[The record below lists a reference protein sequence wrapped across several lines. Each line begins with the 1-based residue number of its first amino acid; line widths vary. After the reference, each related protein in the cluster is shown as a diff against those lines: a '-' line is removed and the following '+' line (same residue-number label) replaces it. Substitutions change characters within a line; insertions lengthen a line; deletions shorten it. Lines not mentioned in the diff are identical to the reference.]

1 MSNLEVR
8 SHTAV
13 FSQFAIKFEEQVN
26 AAKGK
31 SKGATVA
38 ERVKS
43 SKMDLSKKQRE
54 DMKFKWVNYPEWAEY
69 RLGNKSGEMTIL
81 EPTYIPSLNTK

>member
-54 DMKFKWVNYPEWAEY
+54 DMKLKWVNYPEWAEY

-81 EPTYIPSLNTK
+81 EPTYTIVKY